1 LPASRVCPP
10 DITWQ
15 DYNKGLKW
23 ALIRDAA
30 QPVYVD
36 EIERPAQPLW
46 SSQQRPTAGLT
57 NMPFLAILRWFISAP
72 KPTDSEVF
80 EMVIIGEN
88 IHVIA
93 KAVSVAMRERDA
105 KVIQDLARAQTEAGA
120 NYIDL
125 NVGPMKKDTEETMQW
140 LVNTVQGASELP
152 LSIDTMNPVAMEA
165 GLKHC
170 RTRPL
175 LNSASGKTDSKENM
189 LPLAKKYSCDV
200 VISVMTDKGM
210 PPDVDSKIESIM
222 DTVTHA
228 NELGVPN
235 EAIWVDPIILPVSTA
250 GEGQRFAVTNLEFIK
265 ILEDVLPGVKS
276 TVGLSNVSNGVPEE
290 LRAILNRTYLAMLG
304 RNGLYSAIADPLDT
318 ELVSLIKGGM
328 PKIVE
333 LIHKTMDGEDIDV
346 AALSQK
352 EVEYV
357 KTVKVL
363 MGETLYSDAWL
374 ES

>member
-1 LPASRVCPP
+1 MRQWFDKQVLPCYISMVYFGPQ
-10 DITWQ
+10 T
-15 DYNKGLKW
+15 NK
-23 ALIRDAA
+23 
-30 QPVYVD
+30 
-36 EIERPAQPLW
+36 
-46 SSQQRPTAGLT
+46 
-57 NMPFLAILRWFISAP
+57 
-72 KPTDSEVF
+72 SEVL

-93 KAVSVAMRERDA
+93 KAVSVAIRERDA
-105 KVIQDLARAQTEAGA
+105 KVIQALAKAQTEAGA

-125 NVGPMKKDTEETMQW
+125 NVGPMKKDPEDTMQW
-140 LVNTVQGASELP
+140 LVNAVQEVTDLP

-170 RTRPL
+170 KKRPL

-189 LPLAKKYSCDV
+189 LPLAKKYNCDV

-228 NELGVPN
+228 NELGIPN
-235 EAIWVDPIILPVSTA
+235 EDIWVDPIILPVSTA

-290 LRAILNRTYLAMLG
+290 LRPPLNRTYLAMLMKY
-304 RNGLYSAIADPLDT
+304 GLYSAIVDAFDSDPNLLGRVT
-318 ELVSLIKGGM
+318 VTPAGTGTASGFPRHRAGGR
-328 PKIVE
+328 
-333 LIHKTMDGEDIDV
+333 TR
-346 AALSQK
+346 
-352 EVEYV
+352 
-357 KTVKVL
+357 
-363 MGETLYSDAWL
+363 
-374 ES
+374 

>member
-1 LPASRVCPP
+1 M
-10 DITWQ
+10 
-15 DYNKGLKW
+15 
-23 ALIRDAA
+23 
-30 QPVYVD
+30 VYFG
-36 EIERPAQPLW
+36 PQ
-46 SSQQRPTAGLT
+46 T
-57 NMPFLAILRWFISAP
+57 NE
-72 KPTDSEVF
+72 SEVL

-93 KAVSVAMRERDA
+93 TAVSVAIRERDA
-105 KVIQDLARAQTEAGA
+105 KVIQTLAKAQTEAGA

-125 NVGPMKKDTEETMQW
+125 NVGPMKKDPEDTMQW
-140 LVNTVQGASELP
+140 LVNAVQEVTDLP
-152 LSIDTMNPVAMEA
+152 LSVDTMNPVAMEA

-170 RTRPL
+170 KKRPL
-175 LNSASGKTDSKENM
+175 LNSASGKSDSKENM
-189 LPLAKKYSCDV
+189 LPLAKKYNCDV

-228 NELGVPN
+228 NELGIPN
-235 EAIWVDPIILPVSTA
+235 EDIWVDPIILPVSTA

-290 LRAILNRTYLAMLG
+290 LRQHLNRTYLAMLG
-304 RNGLYSAIADPLDT
+304 RNGLYSAIADPLDK
-318 ELVSLIKGGM
+318 ELMSLTKGEM
-328 PKIVE
+328 PKVAE
-333 LIHKTMDGEDIDV
+333 LIHKTMDGEDIDLST
-346 AALSQK
+346 LSQR

-357 KTVKVL
+357 KTARVL
-363 MGETLYSDAWL
+363 MGQTLYSDAWL

>member
-1 LPASRVCPP
+1 
-10 DITWQ
+10 
-15 DYNKGLKW
+15 
-23 ALIRDAA
+23 
-30 QPVYVD
+30 
-36 EIERPAQPLW
+36 
-46 SSQQRPTAGLT
+46 
-57 NMPFLAILRWFISAP
+57 MPFLAILRWFISAP
-72 KPTDSEVF
+72 KPADSEVF

-105 KVIQDLARAQTEAGA
+105 KVIQDLARAQTEAGT

-140 LVNTVQGASELP
+140 LVNTVQEASDLP

-170 RTRPL
+170 KTRPL

-222 DTVTHA
+222 DTVTYA

-235 EAIWVDPIILPVSTA
+235 EDIWVDPIILPVSTA

-304 RNGLYSAIADPLDT
+304 RNGLYSAIADPLDK
-318 ELVSLIKGGM
+318 ELVNLIKGGM

-333 LIHKTMDGEDIDV
+333 LIHKTMDGEDIDL